1 MRCVRVAFVASDF
14 CLPFPFPS
22 SDHTAEPKRGQT
34 LSSTEE
40 RIRRTGAR
48 GLATAPI
55 GGTPGYVKP
64 ISRGANRGA
73 GTDACT
79 SADDA
84 IELDSD

>member
-40 RIRRTGAR
+40 RIRRSGAR
-48 GLATAPI
+48 GLATARPS
-55 GGTPGYVKP
+55 YSMVKHCQEP
-64 ISRGANRGA
+64 RNAFIAPKLVGLLPPR
-73 GTDACT
+73 CV
-79 SADDA
+79 
-84 IELDSD
+84 